1 MSLAV
6 ETRPDLQED
15 GAIPRDLP
23 LEAIAAGPGIRSGNL
38 DDDHVALLMETADQ
52 WPPIV
57 VWGDECL
64 VVDGAHRLEAA
75 RRLGRTTV
83 AAVRFLGTQDEAFV
97 ESVRRNVDHGLPL
110 TLGDRRRAAH
120 RVLAGHPE
128 WSDRRIGSLCGLS
141 GKSVGRL
148 RRRESSGLS
157 GTAGVVVHLQRRIG
171 RDGKTRPVQPGEV
184 RDRIRRALDENPDGS
199 LRAIA
204 AIAGSCPETVRT
216 VRAQLIQ
223 DQAAEGRMVSMDA
236 VAQGPGQVRSARSV
250 IRVGT
255 DRSADDQAATSN
267 GRDGHAWAADLA
279 LLSCGDR
286 GEFARWFGGNHVD
299 DEWHRYVWTVPM
311 GRVYDIVDEARRRA
325 ASWTAFASLLES
337 RTR

>member
-1 MSLAV
+1 
-6 ETRPDLQED
+6 
-15 GAIPRDLP
+15 
-23 LEAIAAGPGIRSGNL
+23 
-38 DDDHVALLMETADQ
+38 
-52 WPPIV
+52 
-57 VWGDECL
+57 
-64 VVDGAHRLEAA
+64 
-75 RRLGRTTV
+75 V
-83 AAVRFLGTQDEAFV
+83 AAVRFLGTRDEAFV

-110 TLGDRRRAAH
+110 TLADRRRAAH
-120 RVLAGHPE
+120 RVLAGHPD

-148 RRRESSGLS
+148 RRREYSGGC
-157 GTAGVVVHLQRRIG
+157 GTPGVVVDLQWRVG

-184 RDRIRRALDENPDGS
+184 RDRIRRALDENPHGS

-204 AIAGSCPETVRT
+204 AMAGSSPETVRT
-216 VRAQLIQ
+216 VRAHLIQ
-223 DQAAEGRMVSMDA
+223 DQAEERRTASVDA
-236 VAQGPGQVRSARSV
+236 AAQGPGLIGGARSV
-250 IRVGT
+250 IRACT
-255 DRSADDQAATSN
+255 DRGADAQAPTRVGQDAHS
-267 GRDGHAWAADLA
+267 WAADLA

-286 GEFARWFGGNHVD
+286 GEFARWFGGNQVD

>member
-6 ETRPDLQED
+6 ETRLDLPQNGD
-15 GAIPRDLP
+15 TAQDLP
-23 LEAIAAGPGIRSGNL
+23 LEAIAAGPAIRSPGL
-38 DDDHVALLMETADQ
+38 DNEHVTLLMGTVDE

-57 VWGDECL
+57 VWGDKCL

-83 AAVRFLGTQDEAFV
+83 AAVRFLGTRDEAFV
-97 ESVRRNVDHGLPL
+97 ESVRRNLEHGLPL
-110 TLGDRRRAAH
+110 TLRDRRRAAH
-120 RVLAGHPE
+120 RVLAGHPD

-148 RRRESSGLS
+148 RRNESSRLS
-157 GTAGVVVHLQRRIG
+157 STRGVVVELQRRTG

-184 RDRIRRALDENPDGS
+184 RDRIRRALAENPRGS
-199 LRAIA
+199 LRTIA
-204 AIAGSCPETVRT
+204 AMAGSSPETVRT
-216 VRAQLIQ
+216 VKANLIQ
-223 DQAAEGRMVSMDA
+223 DKAGETRMASMDA
-236 VAQGPGQVRSARSV
+236 VPQGPGRPRGARSV
-250 IRVGT
+250 TRDGT
-255 DRSADDQAATSN
+255 DRSAHSQAEARSGQDVN
-267 GRDGHAWAADLA
+267 DWANDLA
-279 LLSCGDR
+279 LLSCADR
-286 GEFARWFGGNHVD
+286 GEFARWFGCNKVD
-299 DEWHRYVWTVPM
+299 DEWHRYVWTVPI